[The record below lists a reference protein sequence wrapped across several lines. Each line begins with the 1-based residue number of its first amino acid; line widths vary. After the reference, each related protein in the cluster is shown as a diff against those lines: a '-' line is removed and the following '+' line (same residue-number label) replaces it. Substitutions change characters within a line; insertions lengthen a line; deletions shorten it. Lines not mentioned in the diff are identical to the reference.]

1 METCVVTRVVA
12 RSVSMLAAVIAA
24 ICALVVGA
32 VGLSPVAG
40 AQPSSTEKSIVSVA
54 IEWTGV
60 FQMPDGGWTKPA
72 TVKYSCTGFFAGTN
86 GEIVT
91 AGHCVDPAKGD
102 LKESLAAQLVVENVE
117 RENRESV
124 YAEVKTWSL
133 FGDTNNAPLAS
144 SRVVTVAQSRG
155 VQGAVITE
163 PTAAQVVDFRPDQEG
178 DLALLTVANL
188 STATPALAIADS
200 TPEPGVEVTAVGFP
214 GSVSDLVD
222 VNRIRPSFKQGHVSS
237 HQTTDKGV
245 PVIEIDAA
253 VSGGMSGGPT
263 LDQNGEV
270 IGVNSF
276 KNGEESQAFNFITD
290 TLELKRFL
298 ASHDVQ
304 VFVPAP
310 PPTAEPSIGADEPES
325 SGSSWLIPAVVVV
338 VLLVLAVAGTLFV
351 RSKKQSASAQQ
362 PACTHQDG
370 SNNPYCG
377 LCSQRK
383 PDEGTQPYTNPG
395 GNYPST

>member
-1 METCVVTRVVA
+1 M
-12 RSVSMLAAVIAA
+12 AAVIAA

-40 AQPSSTEKSIVSVA
+40 AQPSSTEKSILSVA

-72 TVKYSCTGFFAGTN
+72 TVAYSCTGFFAGTN

-102 LKESLAAQLVVENVE
+102 LKESIAARLVIDNVE
-117 RENRESV
+117 KENRESV
-124 YAEVKTWSL
+124 YAEVLTWTL
-133 FGDTNNAPLAS
+133 AGDSNNAPLAS
-144 SRVVTVAQSRG
+144 SRVVTVVQSRG
-155 VQGAVITE
+155 IQGAVITE

-178 DLALLTVANL
+178 DLALLTVSNL

-200 TPEPGVEVTAVGFP
+200 TPDPGIEVTAVGFP

-245 PVIEIDAA
+245 PVTEIDAA

-290 TLELKRFL
+290 TIELKRFL

-304 VFVPAP
+304 VFVPTP
-310 PPTAEPSIGADEPES
+310 PPTTETPQAALES
-325 SGSSWLIPAVVVV
+325 DSAGVPTWLIAVIAVVVAGA
-338 VLLVLAVAGTLFV
+338 LLAAVLFV
-351 RSKKQSASAQQ
+351 RSRKANKVPAHAQAYGQQPGAGGFVPQQ
-362 PACTHQDG
+362 PACSHQDG
-370 SNNPYCG
+370 TTNNFCS
-377 LCSQRK
+377 LC
-383 PDEGTQPYTNPG
+383 GTQKPPNTQPF
-395 GNYPST
+395 NYPEGGSPNT